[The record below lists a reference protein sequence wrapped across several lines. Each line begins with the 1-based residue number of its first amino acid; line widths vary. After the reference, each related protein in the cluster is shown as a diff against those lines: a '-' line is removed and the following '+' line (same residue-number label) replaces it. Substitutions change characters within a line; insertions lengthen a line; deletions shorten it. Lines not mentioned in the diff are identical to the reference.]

1 MASLVL
7 TDSSQLTSDGF
18 EKLPDQIMYPYADPY
33 DLQKTCEV
41 FQTLKAIQPP
51 NGTAQGANTSNEK
64 KGKVQEHLK
73 TIRLLFKRLRLI
85 YEKCNENCQ
94 GMEYT
99 HIESLIPLKEEWDMK
114 SDEKKTSESYRL
126 VCEEN
131 KEVMEQVVQKNKHLK
146 EIIDHLRRIIWEINT
161 MLTMRRS

>member
-1 MASLVL
+1 MAGPSH
-7 TDSSQLTSDGF
+7 SFPSGF
-18 EKLPDQIMYPYADPY
+18 
-33 DLQKTCEV
+33 
-41 FQTLKAIQPP
+41 P
-51 NGTAQGANTSNEK
+51 NAQQGGMRGQFGAAQGANTSNEK

-131 KEVMEQVVQKNKHLK
+131 KEVMEQLPSAQLSELK
-146 EIIDHLRRIIWEINT
+146 LNSEEGNLSTFRDHSAVISCLQPEGTVDTDNDG
-161 MLTMRRS
+161 L